1 MFALTDDADAAPV
14 LRAGGVDLDRLRA
27 DLAAFFDKDLAGLVV
42 DGSDDPQQTA
52 GFQRVV
58 QRAEIHVRSSGR
70 DEMTGAN
77 VLIALFSERE
87 SHAVYF
93 LQSQDMTRLD
103 AVNFISHGIAKSP
116 GRIGERP
123 VQVPRETA
131 PQPQSDA
138 MAETE
143 ADRRGTVKVL
153 LFNDDFTPME
163 FVVDVLTRVFG
174 NTREQAKAV
183 MLDVHRNGSG
193 VCGVFGYELAE
204 AKVGW
209 AMDLA
214 RLAGHPMRCAIEK
227 A

>member
-1 MFALTDDADAAPV
+1 
-14 LRAGGVDLDRLRA
+14 
-27 DLAAFFDKDLAGLVV
+27 
-42 DGSDDPQQTA
+42 
-52 GFQRVV
+52 
-58 QRAEIHVRSSGR
+58 
-70 DEMTGAN
+70 MTGAN

-87 SHAVYF
+87 SHAVDF

-103 AVNFISHGIAKSP
+103 AVNFISHGIANPP

-193 VCGVFGYELAE
+193 VCGVLG
-204 AKVGW
+204 
-209 AMDLA
+209 
-214 RLAGHPMRCAIEK
+214 
-227 A
+227 